1 MKPGAFTQLYV
12 HLVFA
17 VKNREAV
24 LTGSIRERV
33 FEYIGGIIND
43 LRHKPLI
50 INRYTDHI
58 HIFFGLNP
66 TLSISDTVFHIKRG
80 SSLFINEQKLCKGH
94 FSWQE
99 GYGAFTYSHSDID
112 RVFNYIKN
120 QTVHHS
126 KKKFRE
132 EYVSLLNEYSVNYD
146 NRYLFEFF
154 LTPSEEII

>member
-24 LTGSIRERV
+24 LTESIRERV
-33 FEYIGGIIND
+33 FEYIGGILND
-43 LRHKPLI
+43 LKHKPLI
-50 INRYTDHI
+50 INGYTDHI

-80 SSLFINEQKLCKGH
+80 SSLFINEQKLCMGH
-94 FSWQE
+94 FTWQE

-120 QTVHHS
+120 QKAHHS

-132 EYVSLLNEYSVNYD
+132 EYVSLLHEYSVNYD
-146 NRYLFEFF
+146 DRYLFDFF